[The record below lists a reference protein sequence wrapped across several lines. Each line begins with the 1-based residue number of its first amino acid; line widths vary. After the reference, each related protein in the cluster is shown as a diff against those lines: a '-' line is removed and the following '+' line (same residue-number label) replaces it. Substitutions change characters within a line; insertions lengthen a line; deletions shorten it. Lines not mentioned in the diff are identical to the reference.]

1 MKNKTIL
8 FTPQRQKRPFILLEV
23 LIALALISLFA
34 IPLVRAPL
42 ETIHE
47 ETKSLCNLEL
57 ERNASLAFAE
67 VKELFYTQSI
77 PWDSLSEKKPL
88 VHPLGTQTIGTRT
101 FEKTAHIH
109 VSKEKVIRG
118 GQTMRKLGV
127 TLTFASPGLK
137 QDFAYIMVVA
147 R

>member
-1 MKNKTIL
+1 M
-8 FTPQRQKRPFILLEV
+8 EV

-47 ETKSLCNLEL
+47 ETKSLCTLEL
-57 ERNASLAFAE
+57 ERNANLAFAE

-77 PWDSLSEKKPL
+77 PWDSFSKEIPL
-88 VHPLGTQTIGTRT
+88 VQPLGTQTIGTRI
-101 FEKTAHIH
+101 FEKTARIH

>member
-8 FTPQRQKRPFILLEV
+8 FSPQKRKRPFILLEV

-47 ETKSLCNLEL
+47 ETKTLCKLEL
-57 ERNASLAFAE
+57 ERNANIAFAD
-67 VKELFYTQSI
+67 VKELFYTQAL
-77 PWDSLSEKKPL
+77 PWDSFLGEKPL
-88 VHPLGTQTIGTRT
+88 IRPLGTQTIGTRT
-101 FEKTAHIH
+101 FEKTARIR

-137 QDFAYIMVVA
+137 QDFGYIMVVA